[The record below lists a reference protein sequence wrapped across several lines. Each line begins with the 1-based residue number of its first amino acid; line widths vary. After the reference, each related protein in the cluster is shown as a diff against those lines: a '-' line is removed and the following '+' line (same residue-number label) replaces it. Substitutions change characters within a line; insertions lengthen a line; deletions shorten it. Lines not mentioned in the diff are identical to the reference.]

1 MPTADSQSPAR
12 PHGDG
17 ALPGWYRTAAAA
29 SWRFLAI
36 AASVFVVMY
45 ALVHLRVIV
54 LPIIVAVLASTLLLP
69 LVRWLK
75 GHRVPDGLAAAIS
88 MLAAVLA
95 LAAVLTAIAPS
106 LASQFGDL
114 RTKAED
120 GVREA
125 TDQLAKP
132 PFNLSERDIRTR
144 VNEGLEGL
152 RENSGPL
159 ARGLSSGAILLGE
172 VLTGLIV
179 AVLLCFFLLKD
190 GEQIWAWVVR
200 LFGERSRHHADEVGA
215 RVYTALAGYVRGIA
229 MVGLVDAILIAIA
242 LVLVG
247 VPLVVPLAVIT
258 FFAAFVPLIG
268 AFVAGL
274 LAVLIAFVSGGTVDA
289 LLVLGAIVLVQ
300 QVEGHLLYPLL
311 MSRAV
316 HLHPAVIVIALAAG
330 GILAGIVGVFLA
342 VPVAGGRLGD
352 PAVRP
357 GPPGPGLTAHRR
369 RARGSGLKRDSSS
382 ATPIDQPMCDL
393 PGTLLGTKTREMA
406 CPRRRSSPQA
416 AAMPAA
422 STAGQ
427 DAMRPGLSG

>member
-1 MPTADSQSPAR
+1 MPDDGSAAGARAAPAHAAPPRDDAPR
-12 PHGDG
+12 PHGD
-17 ALPGWYRTAAAA
+17 AAMPGWYVTAAAA

-36 AASVFVVMY
+36 AAAVVVVVY

-69 LVRWLK
+69 IVRWLK
-75 GHRVPDGLAAAIS
+75 QRRVPDALAAALA

-106 LASQFGDL
+106 LGSQFGDL
-114 RTKAED
+114 RTQSED
-120 GVREA
+120 GVRQV
-125 TDQLAKP
+125 TDELAKP
-132 PFNLSERDIRTR
+132 PFNLSEREIRDR
-144 VNEGLEGL
+144 VDKGLKGL

-159 ARGLSSGAILLGE
+159 ARGLGSGAVLLGE

-190 GEQIWAWVVR
+190 GEQMWAWVLRLVR
-200 LFGERSRHHADEVGA
+200 ERSRRDAEEVGT

-229 MVGLVDAILIAIA
+229 MVGLVDGILIAIG
-242 LVLVG
+242 LLIIG

-274 LAVLIAFVSGGTVDA
+274 LAVLVALVSGGLVDA
-289 LLVLGAIVLVQ
+289 LLVLGVIILVQ

-316 HLHPAVIVIALAAG
+316 HLLPADIVVALAAG

-342 VPVAGGRLGD
+342 VPVAGGASVIVQYAQNR
-352 PAVRP
+352 PAP
-357 GPPGPGLTAHRR
+357 DTPLTEA
-369 RARGSGLKRDSSS
+369 
-382 ATPIDQPMCDL
+382 
-393 PGTLLGTKTREMA
+393 PGTTG
-406 CPRRRSSPQA
+406 
-416 AAMPAA
+416 
-422 STAGQ
+422 
-427 DAMRPGLSG
+427 